1 MRSRSRRGGLA
12 ITGAVL
18 ALLPLVLPN
27 AFWYDIAI
35 RAAINAVVVI
45 GLNLLIGYAGQISLG
60 HAGFIGI
67 GAYASAVLP
76 SRLGWPPIAA
86 VAAGAGAA
94 AVLALLVAR
103 PIMRLRGHS
112 LAMATLGLG
121 IILSMIFTNEVRW
134 TGGPDG
140 IVVLPFSLLGLEV
153 AGERQ
158 WYWVSAALLLVTLW
172 AAGNLVDSPFGR
184 AMRALR
190 TAEPAA
196 RAVGVDPAR
205 IKATI
210 FVLSAAGA
218 SLMGSVTAHYLGF
231 VTPQVASFLTSVELL
246 TMVVVGGMASLGGSV
261 VGAAVLTVLP
271 QLLSRFEGAETAVFG
286 LVLAVTMI
294 AMPRG
299 LVPTL
304 RERLGW

>member
-27 AFWYDIAI
+27 AFWYDIAT

-94 AVLALLVAR
+94 ALLALLVAR

-158 WYWVSAALLLVTLW
+158 WYWVSAALLLVALW

-196 RAVGVDPAR
+196 RAVGVDPAG

>member
-27 AFWYDIAI
+27 AFWYDIAT

-94 AVLALLVAR
+94 ALLALLVAR

-121 IILSMIFTNEVRW
+121 IILSMIFTNEARW

-140 IVVLPFSLLGLEV
+140 IVVLPFSLLGLGV

-196 RAVGVDPAR
+196 RAVGVDPAG

>member
-27 AFWYDIAI
+27 AFWYDIAT

-94 AVLALLVAR
+94 ALLALLVAR

-172 AAGNLVDSPFGR
+172 AVGNLVDSPFGR

>member
-94 AVLALLVAR
+94 ALLALLVAR

-196 RAVGVDPAR
+196 RAVGVDPAG
-205 IKATI
+205 IKAKI
-210 FVLSAAGA
+210 FVLSAVGA

>member
-1 MRSRSRRGGLA
+1 MRPGSRRVGLA
-12 ITGAVL
+12 ITGTVLAVL
-18 ALLPLVLPN
+18 PLLLPN
-27 AFWYDIAI
+27 AFWYDLAI

-60 HAGFIGI
+60 HAGFIGM
-67 GAYASAVLP
+67 GAYASAVLTGRP
-76 SRLGWPPIAA
+76 GWPPIAA
-86 VAAGAGAA
+86 MAAGALATA
-94 AVLALLVAR
+94 LLALLVAR
-103 PIMRLRGHS
+103 PILRLRGQA

-121 IILSMIFTNEVRW
+121 IVLSMVFTNESHW

-140 IVVLPFSLLGLEV
+140 IVVQPFSVLGLEIT
-153 AGERQ
+153 GERQ
-158 WYWVSAALLLVTLW
+158 WYWVAAALLLVTLW
-172 AAGNLVDSPFGR
+172 AAGNLVDSAFGR
-184 AMRALR
+184 AMRALH

-196 RAVGVDPAR
+196 RAVGVDPAAV
-205 IKATI
+205 KAWI
-210 FVLSAAGA
+210 FVLSAIGA
-218 SLMGSVTAHYLGF
+218 SLMGSLTAHYVGF

-286 LVLAVTMI
+286 LVLVVTMV

-304 RERLGW
+304 RDRLE

>member
-1 MRSRSRRGGLA
+1 MTVRSGGARLA
-12 ITGAVL
+12 IAAAVL
-18 ALLPLVLPN
+18 AILPLLLPN
-27 AFWYDIAI
+27 AFWYDLAT

-76 SRLGWPPIAA
+76 SRLGLPPLAA
-86 VAAGAGAA
+86 MAAGALATA
-94 AVLALLVAR
+94 LLALLVAQ
-103 PIMRLRGHS
+103 PMLRLRGHS

-121 IILSMIFTNEVRW
+121 IILSMVFTNESQW

-140 IVVLPFSLLGLEV
+140 IVVPPLSVLGLEIT
-153 AGERQ
+153 GERQ
-158 WYWVSAALLLVTLW
+158 WYWLAAGILLLTLW
-172 AAGNLVDSPFGR
+172 ASGNLVDSPFGR

-196 RAVGVDPAR
+196 RAVGVDAAG
-205 IKATI
+205 IKASI
-210 FVLSAAGA
+210 FVLSAVGA
-218 SLMGSVTAHYLGF
+218 SLMGSLTAHYVGF

-246 TMVVVGGMASLGGSV
+246 TMVVVGGMASLAGSV

-271 QLLSRFEGAETAVFG
+271 QLLARFEGAETAAFG
-286 LVLAVTMI
+286 LILAVTMI

-304 RERLGW
+304 RERFER